1 MSLFVLGLLLVGLVL
16 LVGGAE
22 VFVRGASRIAAMA
35 GVSPLVIGLTVVS
48 LGTSAPEIAVS
59 VQSSFAGRGDL
70 ALGNIVGSNICNV
83 LLILGIAAVIAP
95 LYVSHQLIRLD
106 VPVMIGISVLVL
118 LFALDGEV
126 TRMEGVILAVGA
138 LGYVGF
144 LLVQS
149 RKEGRAAR
157 ETDEFSAAYAAP
169 EDRSTRAWLLSLASI
184 VGGLVL
190 LVLGSRWLV
199 SGAVTVAE
207 AFGVSEL
214 IIGLTV
220 IAVGTSL
227 PEVATSVIASIKGER
242 DIAVGNAIGSNIFNI
257 LVVLGLASI
266 VAPGGIPVP
275 EAAINFDIPVMIAVA
290 VACLPIFATGNL
302 IARWEGFVFLGYYLA
317 YTVYLVLASTRH
329 DALPVYSLV
338 MMAFVIPLT
347 VVTLLVV
354 GFRKM
359 RHQHA
364 GRS

>member
-35 GVSPLVIGLTVVS
+35 GISPLVIGLTVVS

-59 VQSSFAGRGDL
+59 VQSSLAGQGDL

-126 TRMEGVILAVGA
+126 TRMEGIILAVGA
-138 LGYVGF
+138 IGYVGF
-144 LLVQS
+144 LLAQS
-149 RKEGRAAR
+149 RKEGKAAR
-157 ETDEFSAAYAAP
+157 ADDEFSAAYAAP
-169 EDRSTRAWLLSLASI
+169 EDRSARAWLLSLAAI
-184 VGGLVL
+184 AGGLVL

-199 SGAVTVAE
+199 AGAVTVAE
-207 AFGVSEL
+207 ALGVSEL

-220 IAVGTSL
+220 IAIGTSL

-290 VACLPIFATGNL
+290 IACLPIFATGNL
-302 IARWEGFVFLGYYLA
+302 IARWEGFVFLGYYVA
-317 YTVYLVLASTRH
+317 YTVYLILASTRH

-354 GFRKM
+354 GRRKM
-359 RHQHA
+359 RYRRA